1 MENEKLIKEI
11 LAKESTQIKV
21 DVIRI
26 MNQMQADR
34 YNDEEKIKRM
44 QKMLTHYFT
53 SKAVQNYPIDTEKKS
68 QENKKYSESVKVAMV
83 EEQAKKRLEE
93 ENRILSRKVQTS
105 KIEYE
110 RPDSIDDEIMDI
122 AKKYGVYDMT
132 LLQKIIN
139 VLKGNTNIKENDE
152 ESER

>member
-139 VLKGNTNIKENDE
+139 VLKGNTYIKENDE

>member
-68 QENKKYSESVKVAMV
+68 
-83 EEQAKKRLEE
+83 
-93 ENRILSRKVQTS
+93 
-105 KIEYE
+105 
-110 RPDSIDDEIMDI
+110 
-122 AKKYGVYDMT
+122 
-132 LLQKIIN
+132 
-139 VLKGNTNIKENDE
+139 
-152 ESER
+152 